1 MANRDHIE
9 LLFKNYYQPLHHLAS
24 IMLRDEDQA
33 ADIVHDVFASL
44 LKNPDL
50 SEFQTGYLFRAVR
63 NRCLNRIESKGFQE
77 KVRNLLY
84 LESEEYD
91 SENWPEEEMVSRI
104 HEIIDSELTPQKHKI
119 MTLRFGDGSLSLR

>member
-63 NRCLNRIESKGFQE
+63 NRCLNRIE
-77 KVRNLLY
+77 
-84 LESEEYD
+84 
-91 SENWPEEEMVSRI
+91 MVSRI